1 MPLTHIPEFNKLV
14 MKDLTST
21 QIGAIVDNFIKDDD
35 VVGEINDSHIVN
47 LFLGLLKME
56 RPYSVYLSAS
66 TNLIADF
73 TNVVQLSS
81 NKWLPLIRFKHNEMG
96 SLLEMKNISTKSI
109 TGSITEL
116 MQVDPHTISILTKEN
131 ETPQAGNVD
140 LLNDTYLTR
149 SEREES
155 SFAAQESNKT
165 GSNIVEEELSHL
177 NDAVALKTF
186 FEYAASIKNYMEE
199 WIKDFD
205 LKYLTI

>member
-1 MPLTHIPEFNKLV
+1 MPLTHIPDFNKLV

-21 QIGAIVDNFIKDDD
+21 QIEAIAANFT
-35 VVGEINDSHIVN
+35 NDSDTVDY
-47 LFLGLLKME
+47 FLNLLKTE
-56 RPYSVYLSAS
+56 RPCSVYLSTS
-66 TNLIADF
+66 TNPIVDF

-81 NKWLPLIRFKHNEMG
+81 DKWLPLINFKLNEMD
-96 SLLEMKNISTKSI
+96 SLLEMKNVSTKSI

-116 MQVDPHTISILTKEN
+116 MKVDPHTISILTKEN
-131 ETPQAGNVD
+131 ETPQAGNVN

-165 GSNIVEEELSHL
+165 GSNTVEEELSQL

-186 FEYAASIKNYMEE
+186 FEYVANIRNYMEE
-199 WIKDFD
+199 WIKEFD